1 MTQQLIRPSVYL
13 QAYSITD
20 LWDTNN
26 THAHVSFY
34 FILRL
39 NFLRGWTDV
48 RSNRDLSYISFLSKQ
63 GGKRRRE
70 KTEQSRESPSDT
82 MSAVL
87 NSPSTASSHILP
99 ARKHSVNRNP
109 PFLTVLHDD
118 PSPLFLVYSSHHVVS
133 CLLMDSHWGCTC
145 YSRLQRHRSDP
156 TRLLCG
162 HFMRAFTQLFGEIFT
177 VFALAVMCVTFGISR
192 GGDDESAWAQQMEK
206 KNSCKA
212 RQKLKIMRS
221 YGLQL

>member
-48 RSNRDLSYISFLSKQ
+48 WSNRDLSYISFLSKQ

-87 NSPSTASSHILP
+87 NSPSTAFSHILL

-156 TRLLCG
+156 SRLLTLYESV
-162 HFMRAFTQLFGEIFT
+162 HT
-177 VFALAVMCVTFGISR
+177 AVR
-192 GGDDESAWAQQMEK
+192 GNIHCICTGSNVCHVWNKQRRRWWVCMGSTDGK
-206 KNSCKA
+206 KK
-212 RQKLKIMRS
+212 
-221 YGLQL
+221 